1 MPWPAPIRLAL
12 GSLLLVSPAAIAQQQ
27 PESLGEQ
34 AIRGLLGGQAGNQ
47 EEQQIRQMLEDRG
60 YTDVG
65 EIQRLYRTTARRDGR
80 QVAVTIDP
88 QTGQVVADRGTRRS
102 VAGDPGGRAQRA
114 LRDEND
120 VRDLLNDQGYSRVS
134 NIQRQGRDI
143 VATAERDGQQVSV
156 VIDQETGWIDEVD

>member
-1 MPWPAPIRLAL
+1 MPRSFPLRLVL

-27 PESLGEQ
+27 ESLGEQ

-47 EEQQIRQMLEDRG
+47 EQQQIRQMLEERG

-80 QVAVTIDP
+80 QVAVTVDP
-88 QTGQVVADRGTRRS
+88 QTGQVLADRGDARRS
-102 VAGDPGGRAQRA
+102 LAGDRGGARRA

-120 VRDLLNDQGYSRVS
+120 VRDLLNDQGYSRVT

-143 VATAERDGQQVSV
+143 YANAERDGQQVSV
-156 VIDQETGWIDEVD
+156 VIDQQTGWIEEMD